1 MGGGLNVTRLADG
14 TIFYEKTLSAF
25 GGSQDPLTRSLTNIG
40 LFVPMDILCS
50 TFSRARVSVL
60 DKDGKVLENDPFTL
74 LLKDPNFSQSQT
86 DFLYKH
92 LWFKSLGRN
101 ITRVLSSSST
111 NPNDITKV
119 MSLEH
124 LIPNCINDK
133 EINKMPK
140 MKLASSDKRELLK
153 REIEYKTSGTSR
165 KIPLSELAFFY
176 DIANGM
182 TDDSYFSSPSR
193 ITALEPTLCNIEE
206 AQRAKNINL
215 KFSAKFLTSNR
226 TMDMSVVQ
234 DMSAQEKR
242 DVENILYNKDVHA
255 SNYNLDV
262 KSLANDFSK
271 LLYDDS
277 TASDMAKAASL
288 FGINSDTINWWAAGQ
303 STYDNRIMGYL
314 DLIQGSI
321 QFAADDFANTWATYF
336 GYHKESKTIKL
347 SYDHMPAMAVMEEKR
362 LEAKE
367 RKSKMLEKL
376 IKSNVPYEQ
385 AMIICE
391 LDKELKDDGKNR

>member
-1 MGGGLNVTRLADG
+1 
-14 TIFYEKTLSAF
+14 
-25 GGSQDPLTRSLTNIG
+25 
-40 LFVPMDILCS
+40 MDILCS

-60 DKDGKVLENDPFTL
+60 DKDGKVIEDDPFTL

-101 ITRVLSSSST
+101 ITRVISSSST
-111 NPNDITKV
+111 NPNDINKV
-119 MSLEH
+119 MALEH
-124 LIPNCINDK
+124 LVPNCINDK

-140 MKLASSDKRELLK
+140 MVLSDTDKGELLK
-153 REIEYKTSGTSR
+153 REIEYKTSGASR

-182 TDDSYFSSPSR
+182 TDETYFSSPSR

-215 KFSAKFLTSNR
+215 KFSAKFLTSNK
-226 TMDMSVVQ
+226 TMELNVNQAMAAD
-234 DMSAQEKR
+234 EKR
-242 DVENILYNKDVHA
+242 DVENILYSKDVHA
-255 SNYNLDV
+255 SQYNLDV

-277 TASDMAKAASL
+277 TASDITKAASL
-288 FGINSDTINWWAAGQ
+288 FGISSDVINWWANGQ

-314 DLIQGSI
+314 DLIQGAI

-336 GYHKESKTIKL
+336 GYHKEEKSIKL

-376 IKSNVPYEQ
+376 IRSGVPYDQ